1 MRILS
6 LSLENFRNHK
16 KYFVL
21 PSSYSNFFIGD
32 NGVGKT
38 AILEACSLL
47 FRRKSFRQGKKW
59 IQKNCQES
67 RITLE
72 FENKN
77 GKGGAQIFLSK
88 ERPPAYTFNGKKTN
102 LLPLKQCGVF
112 FTPEDLSAIR
122 GSSSYR
128 RRLIDD
134 LVLELPSGRQAV
146 QNFQKILLQKNKF
159 LKSCKKGEYN
169 LRDRKK
175 YLQSINQVFFE
186 KSLALMDKRLQALE
200 EIEPF
205 WRKRGEDFLK
215 TQSFRAVYFVKQ
227 NQAFLTKRLQAA
239 SFLEKE
245 MKNRAFLE
253 EIRGLSLAGPHYHD
267 ICFFWQDH
275 EARES
280 LSQGQQKALL
290 LSWKL
295 GQWDYN
301 LNRNTEAP
309 CLFFDDVFSEIDQ
322 HFSKNLV
329 EFLSNNPA
337 QSFITTTEAKGLF
350 QDTTVFRL
358 GERDKIDGEQT
369 ARSPD
374 VL

>member
-1 MRILS
+1 M
-6 LSLENFRNHK
+6 
-16 KYFVL
+16 VL
-21 PSSYSNFFIGD
+21 
-32 NGVGKT
+32 
-38 AILEACSLL
+38 
-47 FRRKSFRQGKKW
+47 
-59 IQKNCQES
+59 
-67 RITLE
+67 
-72 FENKN
+72 FEN
-77 GKGGAQIFLSK
+77 
-88 ERPPAYTFNGKKTN
+88 RPSMYFFNGKKTN

-122 GSSSYR
+122 GSASYR
-128 RRLIDD
+128 RRLVDD
-134 LVLELPSGRQAV
+134 LVLELPLGRKTLQD
-146 QNFQKILLQKNKF
+146 FQKILAQKNKF
-159 LKSCKKGEYN
+159 LKSCKKGEYS

-175 YLQSINQVFFE
+175 YLDSINQVFFE
-186 KSLALMDKRLQALE
+186 KALDLTRKRLRVLE

-205 WRKRGEDFLK
+205 WKKRGEDFLK
-215 TQSFRAVYFVKQ
+215 SRSFKAIYCTKQ
-227 NQAFLTKRLQAA
+227 EGEALKEPSIA
-239 SFLEKE
+239 SSLEKE
-245 MKNRAFLE
+245 MEKSAFLE
-253 EIRGLSLAGPHYHD
+253 EIRGVSLAGPHCHD
-267 ICFFWQDH
+267 ISFFWQDY

-301 LNRNTEAP
+301 LSRNCEAP

-358 GERDKIDGEQT
+358 GERNKVNGERP
-369 ARSPD
+369 AEPPNI
-374 VL
+374 L